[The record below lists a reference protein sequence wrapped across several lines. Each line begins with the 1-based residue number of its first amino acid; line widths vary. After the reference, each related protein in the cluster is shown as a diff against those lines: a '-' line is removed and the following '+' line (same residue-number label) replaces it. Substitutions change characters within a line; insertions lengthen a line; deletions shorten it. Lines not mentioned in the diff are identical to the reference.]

1 LKSLSAKSSGAQ
13 IQRRFHMLLLLKIG
27 EAKSRSRAVRQ
38 LSACRHSV
46 ADWLEPC
53 EEGGLEGIQEIGEFF
68 GLPDESKRAVLQ
80 QWSQYPIHWSTILC
94 AKCPCFSQLI
104 WLC

>member
-1 LKSLSAKSSGAQ
+1 
-13 IQRRFHMLLLLKIG
+13 MLLLLKIG
-27 EAKSRSRAVRQ
+27 EAKSRSGAVRQ
-38 LSACRHSV
+38 LGACRHSV

-80 QWSQYPIHWSTILC
+80 QFYNNGASIRSIGAPSC
-94 AKCPCFSQLI
+94 APSVLAFLN
-104 WLC
+104 